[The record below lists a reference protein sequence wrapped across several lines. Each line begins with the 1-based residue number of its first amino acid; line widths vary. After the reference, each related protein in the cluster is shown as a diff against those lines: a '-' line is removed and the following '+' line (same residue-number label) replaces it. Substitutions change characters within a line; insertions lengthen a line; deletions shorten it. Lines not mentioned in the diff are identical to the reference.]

1 MSVCPSHARL
11 VVRLR
16 VQSVRQ
22 ITGVITEDCN
32 VLWGFQW
39 QSIIDV
45 LQKNDASSSEL
56 ADKFLVITANIDAR
70 LVVVSEV
77 VQIRRGCSLS
87 VQIVDRV

>member
-1 MSVCPSHARL
+1 
-11 VVRLR
+11 LR

-22 ITGVITEDCN
+22 IAGVIAEDCN
-32 VLWGFQW
+32 ILWGFQW
-39 QSIIDV
+39 QSIVDV

-56 ADKFLVITANIDAR
+56 ADELLVIAANIDAR